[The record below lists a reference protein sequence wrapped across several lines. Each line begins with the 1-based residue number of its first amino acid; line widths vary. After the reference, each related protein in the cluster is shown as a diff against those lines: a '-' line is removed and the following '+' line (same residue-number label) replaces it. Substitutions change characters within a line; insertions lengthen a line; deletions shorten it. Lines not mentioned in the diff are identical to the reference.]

1 MLTDTLATALC
12 GDGNSTSLSTCT
24 AIGATL
30 GTGCHFIGSGPTST
44 CVSPT
49 ACSDGDATNTATCAA
64 IGTGLGSGCHL
75 VGTGSTS
82 TCVAGNVFGVSRLF
96 AHDWFPCLDV
106 TSKIARVP
114 PYADTLRR
122 LICSHCVR
130 RRQRHHL
137 GHLHCNRRNA
147 RHWLPLHRLGP
158 YQHLCSKCVS
168 HLGLCCVLHSL
179 DRLPVAET
187 LRQLHGVLAASV
199 CGDGNSTNTA
209 TCAAIGAALGTGCHL
224 IGSGPTSTCV
234 AGARA
239 CLACVSPHFSGCHAQ
254 SGFCKKETC

>member
-1 MLTDTLATALC
+1 MC
-12 GDGNSTSLSTCT
+12 GDGSATNLATCT
-24 AIGATL
+24 AIGAEL

-137 GHLHCNRRNA
+137 GHLHCNWRCSRL
-147 RHWLPLHRLGP
+147 RLPLHRLRP
-158 YQHLCSKCVS
+158 NQHLCGRCVS
-168 HLGLCCVLHSL
+168 LLDYSVLK
-179 DRLPVAET
+179 T
-187 LRQLHGVLAASV
+187 Y
-199 CGDGNSTNTA
+199 DGNCLCVQKSKKPPFQCSQIPWRRLSVATA
-209 TCAAIGAALGTGCHL
+209 TPQALAPARQSAQHWAPAATSSAQGLPAHASQVPLG
-224 IGSGPTSTCV
+224 
-234 AGARA
+234 
-239 CLACVSPHFSGCHAQ
+239 CLLCFQKRGCHALNV
-254 SGFCKKETC
+254 SNVAALPR